1 MLTLEPDDR
10 GPQRPMQSSPPR
22 RPRSVRRT
30 STIDTSWPEGFD
42 ADVVM
47 RCGVRDLLTLD
58 GGGRTIAGVTV
69 TMRLGPTREILDV
82 AASEPALDLS
92 PLLGVVV
99 GPGFRRAI
107 AASLPRLDPGS
118 ALHHLLD
125 DLPGAG
131 LVSGYAM
138 LASGV
143 AMGSGDPTAMDS
155 RADLCSGWVRDGAF
169 LTAIRETGQIP
180 VPNGPASGNLQ
191 AADDP
196 LSWHEFGAMVPMST
210 RRCRLIDVSVDEADP
225 SGVRVETLFRDSHAD
240 QQGRETS
247 FHEYALVALVNRDD
261 GMILG
266 LSATPH
272 VLPWRECPSAAASA
286 GQVVGTRVG
295 EISELVRS
303 SFRGPATCTHLN
315 DTLRHLAGVEHLLA
329 QLERGSAGTE
339 PSPAG

>member
-1 MLTLEPDDR
+1 MLTLEPHDR
-10 GPQRPMQSSPPR
+10 GPQRPMQSSPRR
-22 RPRSVRRT
+22 RPHSVRRT

-42 ADVVM
+42 ADAVM
-47 RCGVRDLLTLD
+47 RCRVRDLLTLD
-58 GGGRTIAGVTV
+58 GHGHSIADATVTV
-69 TMRLGPTREILDV
+69 RLSPTREILEITT
-82 AASEPALDLS
+82 SERALDLS
-92 PLLGVVV
+92 PLLGTVV
-99 GPGFRRAI
+99 GPGFRRAV
-107 AASLPRLDPGS
+107 AASVPDLPPGGPVH
-118 ALHHLLD
+118 LLLD

-143 AMGSGDPTAMDS
+143 DMGSGDPTAMDS
-155 RADLCSGWVRDGAF
+155 RADLCSGWVRDGVF
-169 LTAIRETGQIP
+169 LAAIRETGQIP

-196 LSWHEFGAMVPMST
+196 LSWHEFGAMAPTST

-225 SGVRVETLFRDSHAD
+225 GGVRVETLFRDNHAD
-240 QQGRETS
+240 QHGRETS
-247 FHEYALVALVNRDD
+247 FHEYALVALVRRDD

-303 SFRGPATCTHLN
+303 TFRGPATCTHLN